1 MMFHFI
7 VILTP
12 GPCLSPCL
20 MIFTKILKN
29 IIGIE
34 LMIRIIKIFWMENTF
49 DNLKW
54 VFFIFLNL
62 VEDSLIRWAVS
73 VQYGK
78 NILLFDAMLLL
89 FKASTTIYH
98 LSDTTAKS
106 LHIETFCLPRG
117 LINWSQSSEIKYY
130 IYYYTQNYHIF
141 FVPQNLGMIF
151 VITKLKLKVIYNF
164 LIYVFD
170 SVCSLDKSPNFKVL
184 LVRNYHKLL
193 MVEPVIFLILY

>member
-1 MMFHFI
+1 
-7 VILTP
+7 
-12 GPCLSPCL
+12 
-20 MIFTKILKN
+20 
-29 IIGIE
+29 
-34 LMIRIIKIFWMENTF
+34 MEKTF

-106 LHIETFCLPRG
+106 LHIETFCLPWA
-117 LINWSQSSEIKYY
+117 LINWSQSSEIYSITY
-130 IYYYTQNYHIF
+130 IISLRMGYYHIF
-141 FVPQNLGMIF
+141 LRAQDGDDFCR
-151 VITKLKLKVIYNF
+151 LKVKTKGD
-164 LIYVFD
+164 L
-170 SVCSLDKSPNFKVL
+170 
-184 LVRNYHKLL
+184 
-193 MVEPVIFLILY
+193 